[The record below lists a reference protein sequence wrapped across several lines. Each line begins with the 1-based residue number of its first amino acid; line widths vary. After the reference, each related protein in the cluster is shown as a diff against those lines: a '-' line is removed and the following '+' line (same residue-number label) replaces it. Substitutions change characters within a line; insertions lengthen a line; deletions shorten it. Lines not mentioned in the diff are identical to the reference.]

1 MVPYGQAEFLVLL
14 IKPELGSLV
23 NLYIPQKHQNH
34 SAMNLKPI
42 LETKNPHETKYD
54 LVEKYMVPL
63 HNMVTFRP
71 DQPIQEVIAIIVDKK
86 ISGAPVLD
94 EQRHLVGIISEKD
107 CLRIIVDQA
116 YHNLPAESRKVSDY
130 MTLKVQTLSSK
141 TNVVEAA
148 IEFLN
153 SSVRRFPVVE
163 DGTLI
168 GQVSRRDILKAAQNI
183 KSTI

>member
-1 MVPYGQAEFLVLL
+1 MNF
-14 IKPELGSLV
+14 KPVFE
-23 NLYIPQKHQNH
+23 
-34 SAMNLKPI
+34 A
-42 LETKNPHETKYD
+42 KNPHEAQYE

-63 HNMVTFRP
+63 NNMTTF
-71 DQPIQEVIAIIVDKK
+71 QPNQSIQEVITIIIDKK

-94 EQRHLVGIISEKD
+94 EHRHLVGIISEKD

-130 MTLKVQTLSSK
+130 MTAKVQTLSPK

-153 SSVRRFPVVE
+153 SPVRRFPVVE
-163 DGTLI
+163 NGILI

-183 KSTI
+183 KSTTW